1 MNHSTSRQNLIIWE
15 NVLKFQGVQLQISP
29 YHDTTPFSLTRQ
41 KYWWEWRKWSSAIKR
56 TFILKLKWTIFM
68 WWSSGP
74 VHTYLDI
81 LVLVHTSMRSQS
93 FQKSQ
98 RVDGKL
104 KRRENIRFNQKISG
118 YVHLWTGDHGF
129 LSYCKLTYAYSI
141 FPFLCLI
148 YCSWRRRWLPHQNS
162 NKRNI
167 NRPISLY

>member
-1 MNHSTSRQNLIIWE
+1 MFMNHSTSRQNLIIWE
-15 NVLKFQGVQLQISP
+15 NVYKFQGVQLQISP

-81 LVLVHTSMRSQS
+81 LVFVHTSMRSQS

-118 YVHLWTGDHGF
+118 YVHLWTGTVAF
-129 LSYCKLTYAYSI
+129 SVIAS
-141 FPFLCLI
+141 
-148 YCSWRRRWLPHQNS
+148 
-162 NKRNI
+162 
-167 NRPISLY
+167 